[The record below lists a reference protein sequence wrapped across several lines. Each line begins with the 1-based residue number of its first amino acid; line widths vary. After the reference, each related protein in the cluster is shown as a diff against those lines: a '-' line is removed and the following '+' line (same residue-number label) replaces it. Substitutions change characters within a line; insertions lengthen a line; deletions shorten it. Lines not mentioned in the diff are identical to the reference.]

1 MSKHSIIIIKNNNK
15 YLQYYDNDWKSYLFP
30 NCKIKD
36 SSDLISIKNYLKD
49 YLEINNENIIY
60 IGMRNHNKFSER
72 HQKFKDYEHYFY
84 LIEIKDYPEYMKQN
98 NFEFNSNTFKWF
110 SYDELLMDK
119 RIQEVNSDIVEY
131 IKEFEC

>member
-1 MSKHSIIIIKNNNK
+1 M
-15 YLQYYDNDWKSYLFP
+15 QYYDNDWKSYLFP
-30 NCKIKD
+30 NWKIKD

-60 IGMRNHNKFSER
+60 IGIKNHNKFSER
-72 HQKFKDYEHYFY
+72 HQKFKDYAHYFY

-110 SYDELLMDK
+110 SYDELLKDK